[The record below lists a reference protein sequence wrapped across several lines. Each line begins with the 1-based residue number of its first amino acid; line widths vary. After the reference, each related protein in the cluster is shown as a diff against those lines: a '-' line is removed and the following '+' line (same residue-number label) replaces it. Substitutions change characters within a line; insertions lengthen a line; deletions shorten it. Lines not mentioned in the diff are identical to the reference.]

1 MAVNPTTGSDGV
13 GNVLV
18 IIIPNTDHNNNNNI
32 NNENGTVT
40 EEWALDRHS
49 RCKHV
54 LILVKTVL
62 ATTCTCTQ
70 YTYKAITIY
79 NLFTLS
85 EYIFILTIS
94 HEILM

>member
-13 GNVLV
+13 GNVLI
-18 IIIPNTDHNNNNNI
+18 IIIPNTGHNNNNNI

-40 EEWALDRHS
+40 EELALDRHS

-54 LILVKTVL
+54 LILVKTVP
-62 ATTCTCTQ
+62 TTCTCTQ
-70 YTYKAITIY
+70 YMYKATTIY

-85 EYIFILTIS
+85 EYIFILTSS